1 MAAPL
6 QLLIRGRSPL
16 IINIPHAG
24 TSLPPGYQEQL
35 SDAAR
40 RLPDTDWHLPFLFHF
55 AVYSGAT
62 LMAAT
67 HSRYVIDLNRDP
79 GGVSAYPGID
89 LPGLVADTTF
99 DRDDIYRPGFVP
111 DPVQINERCQR
122 YWHPYHDTLAEEVAA
137 LHGRHGHAV
146 LLDVHSVRAEVPRLF
161 AGRLPDLN
169 LGCCDGLSC
178 DPALRQRAVA
188 ALEADPAYSLSV
200 DGLFKGGYTTRNYGI
215 PQVGLHALHLE
226 IVQAGYLDE
235 ANPQDWNPS
244 RAEPLQTVLRRLVE
258 ALVSWRPAA
267 SG

>member
-1 MAAPL
+1 MNAPL
-6 QLLIRGRSPL
+6 HMLIRGQSPL

-24 TSLPPGYQEQL
+24 TNLPPGYAERL
-35 SDAAR
+35 SEAAR
-40 RLPDTDWHLPFLFHF
+40 VLPDTDWHLPFLFHF

-79 GGVSAYPGID
+79 GGESLYPGID

-99 DRDDIYRPGFVP
+99 ARDDIYRPGFAP
-111 DPVQINERCQR
+111 DATQITERCQR
-122 YWHPYHDTLAEEVAA
+122 YWEPYHDTLAEQVAA
-137 LHGRHGHAV
+137 LHTRHGHAI
-146 LLDVHSVRAEVPRLF
+146 LLDAHSVRAEVPRRF

-169 LGCCDGLSC
+169 LGCCEGRSC
-178 DPALRQRAVA
+178 DPSLRQIA
-188 ALEADPAYSLSV
+188 ATALGADPSYSLSV

-215 PQVGLHALHLE
+215 PQMGLHALHLE

-244 RAEPLQTVLRRLVE
+244 RAEPLQAVLRRLVN
-258 ALVSWRPAA
+258 ALVNWRPASA
-267 SG
+267 S